1 MVISIGAILNRILGL
16 PVFVDNYIW
25 LIHSNDKQ
33 KACVVDPG
41 ESASVL
47 AYLEKHQLQLEKI
60 IVTHRHHDHVN
71 GIKALCE
78 KYPEC
83 TVYGPADEDIPHRM
97 VACKEGDEIT
107 FDDMQF
113 IVLDVR
119 GHTEGHIAYY
129 SKQQKIIFSGDTL
142 FAMGCGRLSGGTA
155 EQHYNALK
163 KISQLPEDTMVY
175 CTHEYT
181 EANLAFAKVVDNN
194 EAIIAREKKELARRA
209 INEATVPMLLKQE
222 LLLNPFLRCHEK
234 NIQQAVELYCQKPLS
249 NPAQVFTELRRWK
262 DHF

>member
-1 MVISIGAILNRILGL
+1 MKRIHGL

-25 LIHSNDKQ
+25 LIHSRDEQ
-33 KACVVDPG
+33 RACVVDPG
-41 ESASVL
+41 ESKAVL
-47 AYLEKHQLQLEKI
+47 AYLKEHQLALEKI

-71 GIKALCE
+71 GIDALC
-78 KYPEC
+78 KQFPEC
-83 TVYGPADEDIPHRM
+83 IVYGPVDENIPQKM
-97 VACKEGDEIT
+97 VACKEGDEVI

-113 IVLDVR
+113 TVLDVR

-129 SKQQKIIFSGDTL
+129 SKQQKLIFSGDTL

-155 EQHYNALK
+155 EQHYKALK

-181 EANLAFAKVVDNN
+181 IANLAFAKVVDNDQ
-194 EAIIAREKKELARRA
+194 AILAREKKELARRSL
-209 INEATVPMLLKQE
+209 NEATVPMPLKQE
-222 LLLNPFLRCHEK
+222 ILLNPFLRCHEK
-234 NIQQAVELYCQKPLS
+234 NIQQAVESYCQRSLS